1 MISGA
6 GLDYIRRYDDLLT
19 PGPSAAVSNMM
30 NATAL
35 ETAMAAPSITSTAP
49 AKLNLTLDV
58 QGTRPDGFH
67 ELHSLVTG
75 VDLSDRITCRLL
87 DHPGV
92 EISCSDESLASADNL
107 GVRAV
112 QALASYLGIDPA
124 VSIHIEKRIPVAA
137 GLGGGSSD
145 AAGVLR
151 ICNELWHAGLS
162 DTTLA
167 SIGSEIGSDVPLFFS
182 LPHAVIAGR
191 GERVDRVDMRWSG
204 WALLA
209 QVNIPVSTAAV
220 FSAWRPSDAPH
231 RPADRIERILAASHA
246 KEISPHLSNDLTQAV
261 FRVCPK
267 ICEVNSALEAA
278 NLGSFNLSG
287 AGSTFFQLFD
297 DKDTAVDIGNKLIN
311 HVAGLRVVVAAVP
324 QTTGPLINEE

>member
-1 MISGA
+1 
-6 GLDYIRRYDDLLT
+6 
-19 PGPSAAVSNMM
+19 MM

-58 QGTRPDGFH
+58 KGKRPDGFH

-75 VDLSDRITCRLL
+75 VDLADRITCRLL
-87 DHPGV
+87 DQPGV
-92 EISCSDESLASADNL
+92 EVSCSDESLVSADNL
-107 GVRAV
+107 GVRAA
-112 QALASYLGIDPA
+112 QALAKFLGIDPA
-124 VSIHIEKRIPVAA
+124 ISIHIEKRIPIAA

-145 AAGVLR
+145 AAVVLR
-151 ICNELWHAGLS
+151 ICNEFWHAGLS
-162 DTTLA
+162 DNQLA
-167 SIGSEIGSDVPLFFS
+167 SIGAEIGSDVPLFFS

-191 GERVDRVDMRWSG
+191 GERVDRVAMRWSG

-220 FSAWRPSDAPH
+220 FRAWRTSDAPH
-231 RPADRIERILAASHA
+231 RPTGRIELILAASHA
-246 KEISPHLSNDLTQAV
+246 KEITPHVSNDLTQAV

-267 ICEVNSALEAA
+267 ICEVNNALEAA

-297 DKDTAVDIGNKLIN
+297 DQNTAVEIGNRMMN
-311 HVAGLRVVVAAVP
+311 HVAGLRAAVAAVP
-324 QTTGPLINEE
+324 QTTDPLINEE